1 MIARVYKKNAG
12 DKLFTGGFL
21 LLYHCFIITTTTN
34 TIKMNIPE
42 DDPDFPLQTIAP
54 GTLGETTEDR
64 LNRSDRMDAAI
75 WGVVGVSVVVVVVLV
90 VALVLWACGKGDVA
104 RVLLCFACQLC
115 AGMCDRVRVKAD
127 VEIGGQ

>member
-1 MIARVYKKNAG
+1 M
-12 DKLFTGGFL
+12 LS
-21 LLYHCFIITTTTN
+21 HCFIITTTTN
-34 TIKMNIPE
+34 KIKMNIPE

-90 VALVLWACGKGDVA
+90 VALVLWACGKGEWA
-104 RVLLCFACQLC
+104 RVMLCIGCQIC
-115 AGMCDRVRVKAD
+115 AAMCDRVRVRAD
-127 VEIGGQ
+127 VELGGQ